1 MPGTRAA
8 SSLMHP
14 MAIRGAMRHL
24 LAAAIATACSR
35 SDESSRA
42 TRSSANDEL
51 VIAVGGDDFGL
62 QLNRHRLGMYPLN
75 ASICEPPF
83 RLETS
88 MTTEPALAAKAEHQG
103 DGTYRFVFR
112 GDVTFHDGSPL
123 TARAIAA
130 TLERSIRLRT
140 QLSFMTD
147 SSLEIV
153 NDSTLDI
160 KPAIPNL
167 RLVEQLAHPTYGV
180 TSIGSDPLQKPVCTG
195 PFRFVEYVPKSHLTV
210 ERYDGYWG
218 RKARVKRLTF
228 RFIPDDNTRALA
240 LRAGEVD
247 AIYDV
252 NRGIVGSLEKTPG
265 INVVTSPPGSV
276 LLMYIATHGS
286 PPYTIMSD
294 PAVRRA
300 VAMSIDRTL
309 FAERVLGGYA
319 TVVTTVNP
327 PVTLGSY
334 AGDIHGIPYNLA
346 AARRTLDSAGWR
358 SKAGGVRAK
367 DGRILELSLISQA
380 SSVDR
385 QVNEFIQAQ
394 LAGAGIRLKVEQ
406 LEPGAFDARL
416 NAGQFDLDIE
426 VPNQNDGNPAFL
438 LALRWYSKSNVRS
451 AKFMLAGERFDS
463 LVTAS
468 LASPR
473 REDAQRF
480 AGAAMH
486 ELVDV
491 QAAAIPLAGLFRIY
505 ALSDRVRGFEPHPS
519 RASQWWNTVWIAQ

>member
-1 MPGTRAA
+1 MRGT
-8 SSLMHP
+8 SSRMHRT
-14 MAIRGAMRHL
+14 AIRGALRLL

-35 SDESSRA
+35 SDESSRK
-42 TRSSANDEL
+42 TRDTVKDEL
-51 VIAVGGDDFGL
+51 VVAVGGDEFSL

-75 ASICEPPF
+75 ASICEPLF
-83 RLETS
+83 RLEPS
-88 MTTEPALAAKAEHQG
+88 MITEPALAAKTEYLG
-103 DGTYRFVFR
+103 DGAYRFVFR
-112 GDVTFHDGSPL
+112 DGVTFHDGSPL
-123 TARAIAA
+123 TARAVAA
-130 TLERSIRLRT
+130 TLHRSIRLRT

-147 SSLEIV
+147 SSVNIV

-160 KPAIPNL
+160 KPSIPNL

-180 TSIGSDPLQKPVCTG
+180 TSLENDPTRNPVCTG

-210 ERYDGYWG
+210 ERYDAYWG
-218 RKARVKRLTF
+218 SKARLQRLTF

-240 LRAGEVD
+240 LRAGEVN

-276 LLMYIATHGS
+276 LLMYIATNGS

-300 VAMSIDRTL
+300 VAMAIDRKL
-309 FAERVLGGYA
+309 FVERVLGGYA
-319 TVVTTVNP
+319 AVVTTVNP

-334 AGDIHGIPYNLA
+334 ANAIHGIPYNLA
-346 AARRTLDSAGWR
+346 AARRTLDSSGWR
-358 SKAGGVRAK
+358 SKADGIRTKGGRT
-367 DGRILELSLISQA
+367 LELSLISQA
-380 SSVDR
+380 SGVDR

-394 LAGAGIRLKVEQ
+394 LAAAGIRLKVEQ

-505 ALSDRVRGFEPHPS
+505 ALNDRVRGFEPHPS
-519 RASQWWNTVWIAQ
+519 RASQWWNTVWIAK